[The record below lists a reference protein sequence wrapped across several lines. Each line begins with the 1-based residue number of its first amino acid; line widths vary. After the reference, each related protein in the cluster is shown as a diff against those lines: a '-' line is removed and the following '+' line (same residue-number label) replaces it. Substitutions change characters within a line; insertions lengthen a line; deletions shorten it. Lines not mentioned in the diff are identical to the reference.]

1 MNNVIVDILH
11 LFLRVSDKLEDLF
24 YQKIEYMDNKENKK
38 IKKLIADRKTAEKAE
53 KAKQQKNKRNKKSRK
68 DREDSEDGEDSEDT
82 EEVVEDKEEE
92 AMDKNRKK
100 FVEFLEGIKIK
111 KPYNESSKEFR
122 GFNGVEKLKIFK
134 NINFGRLFP
143 DMEKTDIIQFV
154 WDEFYQIVDELKRDV
169 IDTSTLKSKTGNFF
183 KNFVKTTFDLSTIPY
198 IHIFISHLHQQ
209 NEYLKSKKLFINDF
223 SMQGIEKLNDL
234 ITKYYQRSSNKK
246 GNFLSQVLEKRSRI
260 EIINQHMNVNS
271 LLNEST

>member
-1 MNNVIVDILH
+1 MNNVVVDILH

-154 WDEFYQIVDELKRDV
+154 WDEFCR
-169 IDTSTLKSKTGNFF
+169 
-183 KNFVKTTFDLSTIPY
+183 
-198 IHIFISHLHQQ
+198 
-209 NEYLKSKKLFINDF
+209 
-223 SMQGIEKLNDL
+223 
-234 ITKYYQRSSNKK
+234 
-246 GNFLSQVLEKRSRI
+246 RI
-260 EIINQHMNVNS
+260 ETRCN
-271 LLNEST
+271 